1 MTTTIIPVLAAMY
14 LGSTFNLI
22 KYQKGNA
29 DVFDQS
35 TLEGNLQVIDR
46 SFTRSQY
53 KLVETSTQAR
63 EFLDISGALSLRIK
77 KGDIVVDGTGAY
89 LRDTANRQKF
99 VELLVR
105 VQHETV
111 TETIPSHLKP
121 KTDWMSM
128 APETVGTHYVRSII
142 YGGELIASLRL
153 KANNREERE
162 IIKAAVSANL
172 QLTGTF
178 DLNANGSFDKLRKDL
193 AGMYNEDIKVM
204 ATKSP
209 SSPPQTV
216 EDLMKVVANYPKEI
230 STINNGKGKALKA
243 ELYPLSSLKADYPN
257 YLPNSAINSLLNDVE
272 TKYDDIRT
280 VMHEIIPWNNKRLES
295 TEEED
300 ELVDE
305 MYSALQRAQSEFHK
319 AINDLDV
326 SIKGKVDQ
334 FTKAFEA
341 YGTGKNNIPNR
352 FQRWFWKLR
361 HEITKEPIVW
371 EKPDGSGAVYINW
384 GSETCPSTSSSDLES
399 GLSSTAAVS
408 LLYSGRAAGTLS
420 KSWAGGRNFEC
431 MKIKEPKISRAI
443 STQPKPAY
451 LDAVEYRTLIE
462 PEKSRPI
469 PCAACMVPE
478 TVAVKTLYAQ
488 TSCPKNWRKEYS
500 GITMADSSSNVDG
513 EFICLNKE
521 VFEIPAA
528 TEAGA
533 NTSKLNPVWMS
544 CEKCDG
550 EKIVPCVVCSYE
562 NRSQLE

>member
-1 MTTTIIPVLAAMY
+1 MSLAVAIIRSRSKGLEAEPKITHVHKLCSRRQAKEMSSETNSVL
-14 LGSTFNLI
+14 
-22 KYQKGNA
+22 
-29 DVFDQS
+29 
-35 TLEGNLQVIDR
+35 
-46 SFTRSQY
+46 
-53 KLVETSTQAR
+53 
-63 EFLDISGALSLRIK
+63 
-77 KGDIVVDGTGAY
+77 DG
-89 LRDTANRQKF
+89 
-99 VELLVR
+99 
-105 VQHETV
+105 
-111 TETIPSHLKP
+111 
-121 KTDWMSM
+121 
-128 APETVGTHYVRSII
+128 
-142 YGGELIASLRL
+142 
-153 KANNREERE
+153 
-162 IIKAAVSANL
+162 
-172 QLTGTF
+172 
-178 DLNANGSFDKLRKDL
+178 
-193 AGMYNEDIKVM
+193 
-204 ATKSP
+204 
-209 SSPPQTV
+209 
-216 EDLMKVVANYPKEI
+216 
-230 STINNGKGKALKA
+230 
-243 ELYPLSSLKADYPN
+243 
-257 YLPNSAINSLLNDVE
+257 
-272 TKYDDIRT
+272 
-280 VMHEIIPWNNKRLES
+280 
-295 TEEED
+295 
-300 ELVDE
+300 VDE
-305 MYSALQRAQSEFHK
+305 MYTALQRAQGEFHK

-334 FTKAFEA
+334 FAKAFEA

-384 GSETCPSTSSSDLES
+384 GSETCPATSSSDFES

-431 MKIKEPKISRAI
+431 MKIKEPKISKAI
-443 STQPKPAY
+443 NTQPKPAY

-478 TVAVKTLYAQ
+478 TVAVKTLFAQ

-521 VFEIPAA
+521 VFERPAES
-528 TEAGA
+528 EAGV

-562 NRSQLE
+562 NRSQIE